1 MSETKSTQ
9 KVPQKVGIGEKF
21 AYLCTNIG
29 NIPLMM
35 LLSMFLTIFY
45 TDVCGMDPTRVAT
58 MFLLSK
64 VVDGISDPL
73 MGFLMDRVPQTKFG
87 RMRTMLILGTI
98 ICSINYMFVWFG
110 PAWFPAAKYAI
121 AYITYLLLGITFD
134 IMDISLNSMLPL
146 MTDDLKT
153 RNQLSAIKMFGY
165 MAGAM
170 ALSIVGP
177 VIVADSTLNSYYIL
191 IFGSLA
197 VVVVFSIGG
206 ALGIHERV
214 KVEEG
219 AEHRYNFIDLLKILI
234 TRPILVMLIVNL
246 IMNTGNMLI
255 SGVQTYF
262 YTYIIG
268 NLALMSIVSVAST
281 IASIPAMFISAVI
294 SDRIGKK
301 KTFLI
306 GLIVSAIGL
315 AIRIPASTSLVVV
328 VVSTIVYSF
337 GNGLASTLVYG
348 INADNSNYVEYSTG
362 KHAEGAV
369 ASTSS
374 FITKCA
380 QGLGG
385 AIPLYILAAT
395 GYVANAATQ
404 TDSAIN
410 GILMNFT
417 YIPMIVLAVCAV
429 IFGLFYNIS
438 KEDMEKINKTL
449 TEKHQD

>member
-1 MSETKSTQ
+1 
-9 KVPQKVGIGEKF
+9 
-21 AYLCTNIG
+21 
-29 NIPLMM
+29 
-35 LLSMFLTIFY
+35 
-45 TDVCGMDPTRVAT
+45 
-58 MFLLSK
+58 
-64 VVDGISDPL
+64 
-73 MGFLMDRVPQTKFG
+73 
-87 RMRTMLILGTI
+87 MLILGTI

>member
-1 MSETKSTQ
+1 
-9 KVPQKVGIGEKF
+9 
-21 AYLCTNIG
+21 
-29 NIPLMM
+29 
-35 LLSMFLTIFY
+35 
-45 TDVCGMDPTRVAT
+45 

-73 MGFLMDRVPQTKFG
+73 MGFLMDRVHQTKFG

-246 IMNTGNMLI
+246 IICLL
-255 SGVQTYF
+255 
-262 YTYIIG
+262 YT
-268 NLALMSIVSVAST
+268 SPS
-281 IASIPAMFISAVI
+281 P
-294 SDRIGKK
+294 R
-301 KTFLI
+301 
-306 GLIVSAIGL
+306 
-315 AIRIPASTSLVVV
+315 
-328 VVSTIVYSF
+328 
-337 GNGLASTLVYG
+337 
-348 INADNSNYVEYSTG
+348 
-362 KHAEGAV
+362 
-369 ASTSS
+369 
-374 FITKCA
+374 
-380 QGLGG
+380 
-385 AIPLYILAAT
+385 
-395 GYVANAATQ
+395 
-404 TDSAIN
+404 DS
-410 GILMNFT
+410 
-417 YIPMIVLAVCAV
+417 
-429 IFGLFYNIS
+429 
-438 KEDMEKINKTL
+438 
-449 TEKHQD
+449 

>member
-1 MSETKSTQ
+1 MNETKSTQ

-45 TDVCGMDPTRVAT
+45 TDVCGMDPARVAT

-315 AIRIPASTSLVVV
+315 AIRIPG
-328 VVSTIVYSF
+328 VYQPCRSRRLDHRVQLRQRS
-337 GNGLASTLVYG
+337 GQYAGLRYQRGQLQLCGVFHRKARGGRCRLHILLHYQMCPG
-348 INADNSNYVEYSTG
+348 PRRRYPALHPGRNRICG
-362 KHAEGAV
+362 KRGD
-369 ASTSS
+369 
-374 FITKCA
+374 
-380 QGLGG
+380 
-385 AIPLYILAAT
+385 
-395 GYVANAATQ
+395 
-404 TDSAIN
+404 TD
-410 GILMNFT
+410 
-417 YIPMIVLAVCAV
+417 
-429 IFGLFYNIS
+429 
-438 KEDMEKINKTL
+438 
-449 TEKHQD
+449 

>member
-1 MSETKSTQ
+1 
-9 KVPQKVGIGEKF
+9 
-21 AYLCTNIG
+21 
-29 NIPLMM
+29 
-35 LLSMFLTIFY
+35 
-45 TDVCGMDPTRVAT
+45 

-64 VVDGISDPL
+64 VVDGISDPV

-246 IMNTGNMLI
+246 ISILVALLLFSVCVFLFENLTALLICVVLVIMLR
-255 SGVQTYF
+255 
-262 YTYIIG
+262 
-268 NLALMSIVSVAST
+268 SVASE
-281 IASIPAMFISAVI
+281 VI
-294 SDRIGKK
+294 VMR
-301 KTFLI
+301 LI
-306 GLIVSAIGL
+306 GDRFVLDFITEGIMTVAFIVSASVFDLFWGFCIYAAAL
-315 AIRIPASTSLVVV
+315 VAYLVYNRKTIRRFFTAIRTKLK
-328 VVSTIVYSF
+328 
-337 GNGLASTLVYG
+337 GLKG
-348 INADNSNYVEYSTG
+348 
-362 KHAEGAV
+362 H
-369 ASTSS
+369 
-374 FITKCA
+374 
-380 QGLGG
+380 
-385 AIPLYILAAT
+385 
-395 GYVANAATQ
+395 Q
-404 TDSAIN
+404 T
-410 GILMNFT
+410 
-417 YIPMIVLAVCAV
+417 
-429 IFGLFYNIS
+429 
-438 KEDMEKINKTL
+438 
-449 TEKHQD
+449 